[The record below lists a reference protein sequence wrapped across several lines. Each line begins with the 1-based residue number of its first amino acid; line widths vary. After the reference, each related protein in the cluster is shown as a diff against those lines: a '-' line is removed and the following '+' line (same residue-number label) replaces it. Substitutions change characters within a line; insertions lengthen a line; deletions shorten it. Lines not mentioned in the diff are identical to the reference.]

1 MLIAKRPVAA
11 LGVDELGLIWL
22 DVGLVVGV
30 GQGVLQGVEAG
41 DSEDYVAV
49 EIADVVRAELGPD
62 LFALRAE

>member
-1 MLIAKRPVAA
+1 LLIAKRPVAA

-22 DVGLVVGV
+22 DVGFVVGI

-41 DSEDYVAV
+41 HSEYYVAL

-62 LFALRAE
+62 FFALRAE